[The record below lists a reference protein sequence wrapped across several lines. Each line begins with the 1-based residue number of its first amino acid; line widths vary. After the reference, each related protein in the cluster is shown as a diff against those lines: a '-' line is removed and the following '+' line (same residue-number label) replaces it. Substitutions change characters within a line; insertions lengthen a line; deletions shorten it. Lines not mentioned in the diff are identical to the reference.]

1 METID
6 QTSVK
11 INIQGIELLEYSIV
25 SSEKTLP
32 ETMEYKFDI
41 AVEHKIALDQKKI
54 FVITSIRI
62 YNEEMDFNPG
72 NIKVGC
78 IFELPEIDKF
88 VSANKQIDIPEPIL
102 TTLNSITF
110 STVRGVMFTLFK
122 GTFLHNVILPII
134 DPKTLVNG
142 KK

>member
-6 QTSVK
+6 QTSEK

-25 SSEKTLP
+25 SAEKTLP

-41 AVEHKIALDQKKI
+41 YLEHKIALDQKKI

-62 YNEEMDFNPG
+62 YNEKMDFIPG

-78 IFELPEIDKF
+78 IFGLPEIEKF
-88 VSANKQIDIPEPIL
+88 VSENQQIDIPEPIL
-102 TTLNSITF
+102 TMLNSITF